1 MDPSLYLDRDTWV
14 HRLDPRTKMFL
25 LIGSFVLAFVFL
37 NPLYLLGVLAVVLLF
52 GYLAG
57 ALVNLKR
64 IWFILVAIAIVSAIL
79 WSIFGSGRT
88 PLFLFVEREAVMYGI
103 GVALR
108 IDITIIAGMIFLST
122 TRNEEVAIGLVRL
135 GIPYRFAFAVST
147 ALRLVP
153 TIVATGLTIGQAQR
167 SRGLDL
173 ESGNFIARIR
183 NHLPLLVP
191 VFVTTVRSTNVFSMA
206 LESKGFGA
214 SPERTYFLQIAMG
227 RRDVLVLVVFV
238 VLLAGCIVL
247 RVVGGYGG
255 LEGFT
260 R

>member
-1 MDPSLYLDRDTWV
+1 MDPSLYLDRYTWV

-25 LIGSFVLAFVFL
+25 LLGMFVLPFVFL
-37 NPLYLLGVLAVVLLF
+37 NPLYVLGVLALVLYF
-52 GYLAG
+52 GYLAESRVS
-57 ALVNLKR
+57 LRR
-64 IWFILVAIAIVSAIL
+64 IWFILLTILLVTTIL
-79 WSIFGSGRT
+79 WSILGSGRT
-88 PLFLFVEREAVMYGI
+88 PLFLFVEWEALLYGFSI
-103 GVALR
+103 ALR
-108 IDITIIAGMIFLST
+108 IVITVIAGMIFLST

-153 TIVATGLTIGQAQR
+153 TIVATGLTISQAQR

-173 ESGNFIARIR
+173 ESGNFIERIR
-183 NHLPLLVP
+183 KHLPLLVP

-238 VLLAGCIVL
+238 LLLAGCIAL

>member
-1 MDPSLYLDRDTWV
+1 MDPSLYLDKDTFV

-25 LIGSFVLAFVFL
+25 LLGMFALPFVFL
-37 NPLYLLGVLAVVLLF
+37 NPLYVLAVLALVLFF
-52 GYLAG
+52 GYLAQCL
-57 ALVNLKR
+57 ANLRR
-64 IWFILVAIAIVSAIL
+64 IWFILFMIIVVTPIL
-79 WSIFGSGRT
+79 WSIVGSGRT
-88 PLFLFVEREAVMYGI
+88 PLFLFVEREALLYGLS
-103 GVALR
+103 ATQR
-108 IDITIIAGMIFLST
+108 IVITVIAGMIFLST

-173 ESGNFIARIR
+173 ESGNIFERIR
-183 NHLPLLVP
+183 KHLPLLVP

-214 SPERTYFLQIAMG
+214 LPGRTFYLRTAMSWRDALVILVFLA
-227 RRDVLVLVVFV
+227 
-238 VLLAGCIVL
+238 LLAGCIAL
-247 RVVGGYGG
+247 RVAGYGG
-255 LEGFT
+255 LEGFS